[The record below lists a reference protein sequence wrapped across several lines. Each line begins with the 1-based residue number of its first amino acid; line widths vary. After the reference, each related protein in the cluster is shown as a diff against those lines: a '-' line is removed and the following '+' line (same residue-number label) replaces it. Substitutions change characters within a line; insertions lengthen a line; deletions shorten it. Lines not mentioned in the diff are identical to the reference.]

1 LQKRQSG
8 AYFKVSELRA
18 IFLALL
24 ILCLTSPD
32 GAASDPPKME
42 KQYKLKK
49 EQIKTLAAGHG
60 GCIASDKITVEG
72 LPVLFMY
79 KEQPINGQDSGW
91 RFLSGMESDEYMAD
105 SRNHT
110 VFDVNTIANFDP
122 SIIPL
127 LDAPV
132 GSVFEKMPGESA
144 FRVVTD
150 WRP

>member
-1 LQKRQSG
+1 
-8 AYFKVSELRA
+8 
-18 IFLALL
+18 
-24 ILCLTSPD
+24 
-32 GAASDPPKME
+32 
-42 KQYKLKK
+42 
-49 EQIKTLAAGHG
+49 
-60 GCIASDKITVEG
+60 
-72 LPVLFMY
+72 
-79 KEQPINGQDSGW
+79 
-91 RFLSGMESDEYMAD
+91 MESDEYMAD